1 MVPDVQTVWGG
12 VFLGALYGTAAVGF
26 QVILGAGG
34 RVHLA
39 YGHLWVGWALA
50 FSSLLAVEVAP
61 AGLLLPGMVAAAA
74 LAGWVLH
81 PAALWR
87 GKLTQER
94 ARSFFL
100 LTLGAAFLVE
110 DVGGRLWPLPG
121 TALPWAPAP
130 LLWQG
135 ISLPPA
141 KLALVGAGI
150 GLAVGV
156 HVYLKKGR
164 WGRAL
169 AAWNRGTAPIWLVGV
184 DAGRL
189 GQRAAAL
196 GFAVCALAGGFL
208 ALSYAVSIREG
219 MVMTVRAL
227 VLAVL
232 GGTLSPLGV
241 LGLGVG
247 LGVGEAWIGQAAGL
261 RWGPGLGYALLLG
274 LPPVLARRRKP

>member
-1 MVPDVQTVWGG
+1 MVPDMQTLWGG

-50 FSSLLAVEVAP
+50 LSTLLALESASTWLLFP
-61 AGLLLPGMVAAAA
+61 GLVAAAA

-81 PAALWR
+81 PAPLWR
-87 GKLTQER
+87 GTLSAER

-100 LTLGAAFLVE
+100 LTLGAAFLLE

-130 LLWQG
+130 LVWRG
-135 ISLPPA
+135 IAVPPA

-150 GLAVGV
+150 VLAIGM

-169 AAWNRGTAPIWLVGV
+169 VAWNRGDAPVWLVGV

-189 GQRAAAL
+189 GQRAVSL

-208 ALSYAVSIREG
+208 SLSYAVSIREG
-219 MVMTVRAL
+219 MIMTVRAL

-247 LGVGEAWIGQAAGL
+247 LGLGEAWIGHAAGL
-261 RWGPGLGYALLLG
+261 RWGPVLGYALLLG
-274 LPPVLARRRKP
+274 LPPVLARRRAS